1 MYHIFRRQCNFSARS
16 LTLTLLAI
24 FITLNLVVYTKFNT
38 LVWRTYLEPEV
49 ERREIDRVVRSS
61 RHPFSEQPQWMSS
74 WLAHQQLDPNL
85 TTTEGAKLKFDI
97 VYTWVNG
104 TDPKLQKLKK
114 QYQEKSPFFAS
125 ANNNRPSVGRLLR
138 LIKPD
143 NSNRRFIPEGMT
155 ESDLTA
161 NRFRDM
167 NELKYSVRSVAEYA
181 SQAFKRIH
189 ILVTQVDPDMNEAQ
203 MPSWLDPEKS
213 TDVDVVRIVHHSDIF
228 EDLSA
233 LPSFNSLAIES
244 QIHHTPDLTD
254 IFMYLNDDVFLGT
267 TILPSDIW
275 TPLYGFVFHLEPS
288 LLVPPQIIPLADNTF
303 EIGEWNSLQY
313 SNHILS
319 KQFGSRNRAYVAHI
333 PHVLSVPMLQEI
345 QEIWPE
351 EFAQTSSHRFR
362 GEGDALD
369 VQVSFFM
376 AHYVLE
382 RQRETQLDSFWQYRL
397 DANQDGVLD
406 WNEREQLIQRINLWN
421 KLNPV
426 RNRGGQVESLSSSS
440 FLDEADVYLRQLGMD
455 PSGSTTYMLSGM
467 DGFPFMLKNAS
478 TASSVLGQ
486 DQTPYTAAD
495 EPKSRTCQ
503 LNLDFCFGP
512 AFQDEKIQE
521 LDNKTSSKIFQRLAF
536 KEFHCGD
543 CLLLMLRQT
552 SKEPGL
558 GSDIMPLNK
567 SSEAFAKVSNDL
579 AKYNYVAGAS
589 YYSFVQLD
597 DIPGSR
603 STLAGIMS
611 RKDTDSFMCI
621 NDHIINDPII
631 QRTVRETF
639 QQFLDNR
646 FPTPSPWETKS
657 D

>member
-1 MYHIFRRQCNFSARS
+1 
-16 LTLTLLAI
+16 
-24 FITLNLVVYTKFNT
+24 
-38 LVWRTYLEPEV
+38 
-49 ERREIDRVVRSS
+49 
-61 RHPFSEQPQWMSS
+61 
-74 WLAHQQLDPNL
+74 
-85 TTTEGAKLKFDI
+85 
-97 VYTWVNG
+97 
-104 TDPKLQKLKK
+104 
-114 QYQEKSPFFAS
+114 
-125 ANNNRPSVGRLLR
+125 
-138 LIKPD
+138 
-143 NSNRRFIPEGMT
+143 
-155 ESDLTA
+155 
-161 NRFRDM
+161 
-167 NELKYSVRSVAEYA
+167 
-181 SQAFKRIH
+181 
-189 ILVTQVDPDMNEAQ
+189 
-203 MPSWLDPEKS
+203 
-213 TDVDVVRIVHHSDIF
+213 
-228 EDLSA
+228 
-233 LPSFNSLAIES
+233 
-244 QIHHTPDLTD
+244 
-254 IFMYLNDDVFLGT
+254 MYLNDDVFLGT

-288 LLVPPQIIPLADNTF
+288 LLVLPQIIPLAENTF
-303 EIGEWNSLQY
+303 EVGEWNSLQY

-406 WNEREQLIQRINLWN
+406 WNEREQLIQRIDLWN
-421 KLNPV
+421 KLNQV
-426 RNRGGQVESLSSSS
+426 RTRDGQVESLSSPS
-440 FLDEADVYLRQLGMD
+440 FLDEADVYLRQLGME

-478 TASSVLGQ
+478 TASSILGQ
-486 DQTPYTAAD
+486 EQIPYVAAD

-503 LNLDFCFGP
+503 LDLDFCLGS
-512 AFQDEKIQE
+512 AFQDEKIQA
-521 LDNKTSSKIFQRLAF
+521 LDKTTSSKIFQRLAF

-552 SKEPGL
+552 AKEPGL
-558 GSDIMPLNK
+558 ASDIMPLNK

-579 AKYNYVAGAS
+579 AKYNYVVGAS

-603 STLAGIMS
+603 SVLAGIMS
-611 RKDTDSFMCI
+611 RKDTDTFMCI

-631 QRTVRETF
+631 QQTVRDSF
-639 QQFLDNR
+639 QTFLDNR